1 MTKLLSK
8 LARFLFGWCMT
19 SKPHKHQAW
28 IEPQL
33 RYFGGGV
40 CVDPDLLATVTAAI
54 ANRRTLSIVYVDKKG
69 DRTERL
75 VFPVTIMLTREPD
88 LGLGF
93 GAYCT
98 TRGDY
103 RTFALCRVHGFE
115 RTPYKTCHG
124 SMIDAYGWA
133 KTVKRFGRRPRD
145 PRIAALRDA
154 AFAAEDQP

>member
-1 MTKLLSK
+1 
-8 LARFLFGWCMT
+8 MT
-19 SKPHKHQAW
+19 SKPRLQ
-28 IEPQL
+28 
-33 RYFGGGV
+33 YFGRV
-40 CVDPDLLATVTAAI
+40 RVDPVLLAAVVAAI
-54 ANRRTLSIVYVDKKG
+54 ARHEGLRIEYVDNKG
-69 DRTERL
+69 DETERV
-75 VFPVTIMLTREPD
+75 VFPVTVVSLRGRD

-103 RTFALCRVHGFE
+103 RTFALCRVHG
-115 RTPYKTCHG
+115 YKSTSYITHG
-124 SMIDAYGWA
+124 PIDAYGWA